1 MMAAPSTKKGKRDG
15 MMTSPHTARPRLTPS
30 DASGNQSSSAAQL
43 MSASAQPNMYR
54 RMSTPPEHIILPS
67 WQICR
72 LSGTE

>member
-1 MMAAPSTKKGKRDG
+1 

-43 MSASAQPNMYR
+43 MSARRAAKYVSAHVY
-54 RMSTPPEHIILPS
+54 TPEHIILPS

-72 LSGTE
+72 PSGAE